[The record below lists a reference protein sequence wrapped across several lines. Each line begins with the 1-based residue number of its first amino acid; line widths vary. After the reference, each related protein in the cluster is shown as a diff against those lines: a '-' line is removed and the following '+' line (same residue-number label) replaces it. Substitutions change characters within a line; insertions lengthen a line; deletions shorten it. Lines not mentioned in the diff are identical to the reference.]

1 MAGINNP
8 LAESYKLF
16 KRAERCLL
24 GGVDSPV
31 RAFNY
36 AGVKP
41 LVIKNGRG
49 SKVYDYDGKGYIDYV
64 LSWGSLILG
73 HGYPGVIRDIKK
85 VIENGLSFGTTN
97 EPEIEL
103 AEMILKAIPS
113 IEKVRFVN
121 SGTEAVMGAVRL
133 GRGYTK
139 KDKIL
144 KFERSYHG
152 HADYLL
158 IKAGSGLATMG
169 LPASAGVPHN
179 YIKDTLVAG
188 YGDKKAV
195 ENIFK
200 KHGNKIAAVIF
211 EPCGGNYG
219 VIPPD
224 IDFLKYLRAITVK
237 NRALLIADEVI
248 TGFRFDFG
256 SLSWKLGIV
265 PDIICLGKI
274 IGGGLPIGAYGA
286 RKEIMNHLAPLGD
299 VYQASTFAGNPV
311 VMQSG
316 LSTLRQLGK
325 LKNKYSSLGNLAEYL
340 AESIREIALV
350 RDVELRVDNFGSMF
364 SLKFKEKKQ
373 FQRFYR
379 KLLESGVYFAQS
391 EFEANFLSFSHT
403 KADIDMT
410 IKAVRIALDAI
421 KPLRSPNAKFYVR
434 RTETEKQ
441 ENNYG

>member
-1 MAGINNP
+1 MAKRTINSE
-8 LAESYKLF
+8 LFAEAKKYLV
-16 KRAERCLL
+16 
-24 GGVDSPV
+24 GGVNSPV

-36 AGVKP
+36 AGASP

-49 SKVYDYDGKGYIDYV
+49 SKVYDHDGKEYIDYV

-73 HGYPGVIRDIKK
+73 HGHPDVIKNIKK
-85 VIENGLSFGTTN
+85 VIENGLSFGATN
-97 EPEIEL
+97 EREIEL
-103 AEMILKAIPS
+103 AKIIQKAIPF
-113 IEKVRFVN
+113 IEKIRFVN
-121 SGTEAVMGAVRL
+121 SGTEAVMGALRL
-133 GRGYTK
+133 GRGYKK

-158 IKAGSGLATMG
+158 VKAGSGLATMG

-188 YGDKKAV
+188 YGNRKAV
-195 ENIFK
+195 ENIFR
-200 KHGNKIAAVIF
+200 KHGDEIAAVIF

-219 VIPPD
+219 VTPPD
-224 IDFLKYLRAITVK
+224 IDFLKYLKAITAK
-237 NRALLIADEVI
+237 SRALLIADEVI

-256 SLSWKLGIV
+256 SLSWKLGIE

-286 RKEIMNHLAPLGD
+286 RDEIINNLAPLGD

-316 LSTLRQLGK
+316 LSTLRELER
-325 LKNKYSSLGNLAEYL
+325 LKNKYSSLGELTGYL
-340 AESIREIALV
+340 SKSIRELAGARNIEL
-350 RDVELRVDNFGSMF
+350 DVENFGSMF
-364 SLKFKEKKQ
+364 SLRFKEKKQ
-373 FQRFYR
+373 FQRFYG

-403 KADIDMT
+403 RADIEKT
-410 IKAVRIALDAI
+410 IRLVKIALGAI
-421 KPLRSPNAKFYVR
+421 
-434 RTETEKQ
+434 
-441 ENNYG
+441 

>member
-1 MAGINNP
+1 MAKRTIDSE
-8 LAESYKLF
+8 LFAEAREYLV
-16 KRAERCLL
+16 
-24 GGVDSPV
+24 GGVNSPV

-36 AGVKP
+36 AGCDP
-41 LVIKNGRG
+41 LIIKKGRD
-49 SKVYDYDGKGYIDYV
+49 SKVYDYDGNKYIDYV

-73 HGYPGVIRDIKK
+73 HANPGVIKDIKK
-85 VIENGLSFGTTN
+85 VIENGLGFGTTN
-97 EPEIEL
+97 EYEVGL
-103 AEMILKAIPS
+103 AEIIMKAIPF
-113 IEKVRFVN
+113 IGKIRFVS

-133 GRGYTK
+133 ARGYTK
-139 KDKIL
+139 RDKIL

-158 IKAGSGLATMG
+158 VKAGSGLATLG
-169 LPASAGVPHN
+169 LPASAGVPHDF
-179 YIKDTLVAG
+179 IKDTLISG

-195 ENIFK
+195 RNIFK
-200 KHGNKIAAVIF
+200 KHGKKIAAVIF

-219 VIPPD
+219 VMPPD
-224 IDFLKYLRAITVK
+224 IDFLKYLRAIIAK
-237 NRALLIADEVI
+237 NRALLIADEVM

-286 RKEIMNHLAPLGD
+286 KEEIMNHLAPLGD

-316 LSTLRQLGK
+316 LSTLRELGK
-325 LKNKYSSLGNLAEYL
+325 LKNRYSFLSELTGYL
-340 AESIREIALV
+340 AESIRESAKERNIELV
-350 RDVELRVDNFGSMF
+350 VKNFGSMF
-364 SLKFKEKKQ
+364 SLKFKEKRQ

-379 KLLESGVYFAQS
+379 KLLGSGVYFAQS

-403 KADIDMT
+403 RADIEKT
-410 IKAVRIALDAI
+410 ICVAKIALDAI
-421 KPLRSPNAKFYVR
+421 
-434 RTETEKQ
+434 
-441 ENNYG
+441 

>member
-1 MAGINNP
+1 MAKKTINSE
-8 LAESYKLF
+8 LFAEAREYLV
-16 KRAERCLL
+16 
-24 GGVDSPV
+24 GGVNSPV

-36 AGVKP
+36 AGCNP
-41 LVIKNGRG
+41 LIIEKGSG
-49 SKVYDYDGKGYIDYV
+49 SKVFDHDRKEYIDYV

-73 HGYPGVIRDIKK
+73 HANSGVIKDIKK
-85 VIENGLSFGTTN
+85 VIENGLGFGTTN
-97 EPEIEL
+97 EHEVEL
-103 AEMILKAIPS
+103 AEIIMKAIPF
-113 IEKVRFVN
+113 IEKIRFVN

-133 GRGYTK
+133 ARGYTK
-139 KDKIL
+139 RDKIL

-158 IKAGSGLATMG
+158 VKAGSGLATLG
-169 LPASAGVPHN
+169 LPASAGVPRDF
-179 YIKDTLVAG
+179 IKDTLISG

-195 ENIFK
+195 KNIFK

-224 IDFLKYLRAITVK
+224 IDFLRCLRELTAK
-237 NRALLIADEVI
+237 NGSLLIADEII

-256 SLSWKLGIV
+256 SLSRKLGIT
-265 PDIICLGKI
+265 PEIICLGKI

-286 RKEIMNHLAPLGD
+286 REKIMNHLAPLGD

-316 LSTLRQLGK
+316 LSTLRELGK
-325 LKNKYSSLGNLAEYL
+325 LKNKYSSLSELAGYL
-340 AESIREIALV
+340 SESIRGSARAHNIEL
-350 RDVELRVDNFGSMF
+350 DVENFGSMF
-364 SLKFKEKKQ
+364 SLKFKEKRQ

-391 EFEANFLSFSHT
+391 EFETNFLSFSHT
-403 KADIDMT
+403 RTDIEKT
-410 IKAVRIALDAI
+410 IRLVKMALDAI
-421 KPLRSPNAKFYVR
+421 
-434 RTETEKQ
+434 
-441 ENNYG
+441 